1 MGSDAHVV
9 VVGGSTGS
17 PALAHRRLDELEA
30 TWSRFRADSEVSRL
44 NAAAG
49 TAVEVSPETWLLL
62 YRAIEGIDLTGGRFD
77 PTILRDVEALGYDR
91 SFDQLDR
98 RGATGQRTE
107 RVPPVHRGVLR
118 GSAAITVF
126 DDRRSVRLAAGTGF
140 DPGGIGKGLAADLV
154 VAELLAEGA
163 EGASVNVGGDVR
175 AEGRSPTPDGWV
187 VAVED
192 PWTRSRE
199 LSRCA
204 LRSGA
209 VATSS
214 RCERTWTRG
223 GVEHHHLVDPGTG
236 RSVDSGL
243 AAVTVVAGEGWLAEV
258 ATKAAFVAGAAH
270 APELVRSLGVT
281 ALLVA
286 DDGTVEAV
294 DMPDPGVA
302 A

>member
-30 TWSRFRADSEVSRL
+30 TSEPLPGRQRGQSPQRRVPAPRSRCPPRPGSCC
-44 NAAAG
+44 
-49 TAVEVSPETWLLL
+49 TP
-62 YRAIEGIDLTGGRFD
+62 AIEGIDLTGGRFD
-77 PTILRDVEALGYDR
+77 PTVLRDVEALGYDR

-98 RGATGQRTE
+98 RGAAGQRAE
-107 RVPPVHRGVLR
+107 RVPRAPRGVR
-118 GSAAITVF
+118 GSAAITLF

-192 PWTRSRE
+192 PWTRSQAQP
-199 LSRCA
+199 LA

-209 VATSS
+209 VATGG

-258 ATKAAFVAGAAH
+258 ATKAAFVAGAAPLR
-270 APELVRSLGVT
+270 AGAIAGVA

-294 DMPDPGVA
+294 DMPGPGVA